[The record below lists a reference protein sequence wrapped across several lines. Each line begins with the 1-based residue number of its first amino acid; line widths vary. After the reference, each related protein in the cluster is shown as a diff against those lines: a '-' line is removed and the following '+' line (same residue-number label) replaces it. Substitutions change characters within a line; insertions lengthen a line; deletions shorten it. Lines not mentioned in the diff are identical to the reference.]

1 MPERGS
7 PHGVVVGVDGSD
19 CSLAAVRWAAREA
32 HFRHARLAIVHV
44 VTEGGDEE
52 ADAVLAEAMAQG
64 RDAAG
69 GGGSEIETRRV
80 HGRPVQ
86 ALVDLSGTAQM
97 IVVGRRGRTGRRPP
111 GVGSVGAGQLHHAH
125 CPVAIVHDD
134 TDQQQPRPVL
144 VGVDGSKPSLAAAA
158 IAFDEASWRGAD
170 LLALH
175 VCKDADAPASHD
187 AQTSVLEQDAEDFLT
202 ASLADLRQ
210 QYPEVVV
217 HRLVRFGKPARQLL
231 AQAERAQLVV
241 VGSHGRGGFAGKLL
255 GSVSAAVAD
264 EARVPVIVAR
274 QP

>member
-32 HFRHARLAIVHV
+32 RFRHARLAIVHV

-52 ADAVLAEAMAQG
+52 ADAVLAEAMAQA

-80 HGRPVQ
+80 HGKPVQ

-97 IVVGRRGRTGRRPP
+97 IVVGCRGRSGRRPR
-111 GVGSVGAGQLHHAH
+111 VGSVGAGQLHHAH

-134 TDQQQPRPVL
+134 ADRQQPRPVL
-144 VGVDGSKPSLAAAA
+144 VGVDGSKASLVAAA

-175 VCKDADAPASHD
+175 VCKDADTPASHD
-187 AQTSVLEQDAEDFLT
+187 PQTSVLEQDAEDFLT
-202 ASLADLRQ
+202 ALLADLRQ
-210 QYPEVVV
+210 QYPEVAV
-217 HRLVRFGKPARQLL
+217 HRLVRFGKPVRQLL

-241 VGSHGRGGFAGKLL
+241 VGSHGRGGLAGKLL

-264 EARVPVIVAR
+264 EAHVPVIVAR